1 LNFLG
6 EHCSNGIYIF
16 IFYFIS
22 ISSYC
27 FFFLKTTNK
36 DPIYEK
42 DFLKLTFSNSCYNV
56 LAAKSKVVTGS
67 KKDATIGVK
76 WHNDGVGTNSLALL
90 LQWLTT
96 KRITIAT
103 DVQVILVLLHKKGK
117 ARTLIAM
124 K

>member
-1 LNFLG
+1 MFKLY
-6 EHCSNGIYIF
+6 IYFHIL
-16 IFYFIS
+16 FYFYLI
-22 ISSYC
+22 IL
-27 FFFLKTTNK
+27 FFFLETTNK

-42 DFLKLTFSNSCYNV
+42 DVLRLTCSKSCYNV

-103 DVQVILVLLHKKGK
+103 DVRVILVLLHKKGK

>member
-1 LNFLG
+1 LYRYFHIL
-6 EHCSNGIYIF
+6 
-16 IFYFIS
+16 FYFYLI
-22 ISSYC
+22 IL
-27 FFFLKTTNK
+27 FLFLETTNK

-42 DFLKLTFSNSCYNV
+42 DVLQLTCSKSCYNV

-96 KRITIAT
+96 EGNYNSYRGAGDTCAPS
-103 DVQVILVLLHKKGK
+103 QKGK
-117 ARTLIAM
+117 ARTLIAV